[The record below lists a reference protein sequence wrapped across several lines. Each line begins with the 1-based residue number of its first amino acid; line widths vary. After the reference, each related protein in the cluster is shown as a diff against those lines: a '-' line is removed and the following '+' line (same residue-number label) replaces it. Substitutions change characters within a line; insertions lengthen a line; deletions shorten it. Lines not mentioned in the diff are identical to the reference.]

1 MSFTQASK
9 FVTTKAVIIIY
20 KVFVKHHMDYGDV
33 LYDQAF
39 NIFFREKLEFA
50 QNNAITGLI
59 TGSSKKLCQEL
70 GLKPL
75 HLCCWYIK
83 LFLFYKI
90 LKIEHTQSFNHSIN
104 TMH

>member
-39 NIFFREKLEFA
+39 NIFFCEKLEFA
-50 QNNAITGLI
+50 QNNAITG
-59 TGSSKKLCQEL
+59 
-70 GLKPL
+70 
-75 HLCCWYIK
+75 
-83 LFLFYKI
+83 
-90 LKIEHTQSFNHSIN
+90 
-104 TMH
+104 